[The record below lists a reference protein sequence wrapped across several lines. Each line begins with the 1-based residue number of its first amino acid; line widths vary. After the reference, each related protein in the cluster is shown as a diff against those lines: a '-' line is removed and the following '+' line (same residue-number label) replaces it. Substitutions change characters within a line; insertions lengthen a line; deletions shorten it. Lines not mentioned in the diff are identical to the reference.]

1 MKFQKVLDFIDIENK
16 RLKEKWVNDND
27 EDKYTL
33 ANMVK
38 LNEEMGEL
46 SDAILSKM
54 GHQRKEK
61 LEDFDDSMI
70 GKEIADV
77 ILATLVVAKSMN
89 IDVEKS
95 LENKINIINERYK

>member
-1 MKFQKVLDFIDIENK
+1 MEFKKILEFINIENR
-16 RLKEKWVNDND
+16 RLKEKWIDDND

-38 LNEEMGEL
+38 LNEEVGEL
-46 SDAILSKM
+46 SDAVLSKM

-61 LEDFDDSMI
+61 LKDFNDSMI

-77 ILATLVVAKSMN
+77 ILATLVV
-89 IDVEKS
+89 
-95 LENKINIINERYK
+95 

>member
-1 MKFQKVLDFIDIENK
+1 MDLKEILDFINLENK
-16 RLKEKWVNDND
+16 RLKEKRIDDND

-54 GHQRKEK
+54 RYQRKEK
-61 LEDFDDSMI
+61 LKDFDDSMI

-95 LENKINIINERYK
+95 LEEKINIINERYK